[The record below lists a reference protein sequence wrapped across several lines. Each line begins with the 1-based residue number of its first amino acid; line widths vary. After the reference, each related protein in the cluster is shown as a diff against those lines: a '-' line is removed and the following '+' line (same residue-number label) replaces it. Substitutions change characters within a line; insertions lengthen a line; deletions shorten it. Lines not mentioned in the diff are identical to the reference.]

1 MEHYH
6 NKRAKLKLGGKY
18 MPEAIKKKLKLKAL
32 KTRMNAEKNYKSI
45 EKMGYNVNKEKSK
58 LLEEY
63 NKILNDNK

>member
-1 MEHYH
+1 
-6 NKRAKLKLGGKY
+6 
-18 MPEAIKKKLKLKAL
+18 MPEAIKKKLKLKAI